1 MVSVHTKLIS
11 LLGYPL
17 AQTFAP
23 QMFNETFKALDMD
36 YFYFPIEVEGEK
48 LETIV
53 NAIRCMNYVGFNV
66 TKPNKSAI
74 LKYLDDL
81 DELAETI
88 GSVNVVTIRDGV
100 LKGYNT
106 DGVAFVQA
114 LLEETGMDLSENTFL
129 IFGAGG
135 ASRAVSSTLAFQ
147 GAGELYII
155 DKFDEASASLVESV
169 NSKIRKCAQFVP
181 YENAPVKDLIE
192 QADVLVNATGIGMYP
207 HVDNTPIDKT
217 LLHKELF
224 VVDIT
229 YNPVKTRLLLDA
241 EEEGCRT
248 MNGVGMAINQGTRG
262 FALMTGKPEPVEIM
276 KKVMYDIV
284 ARK

>member
-23 QMFNETFKALDMD
+23 QMFNETFKALGMD

-48 LETIV
+48 LKTIV

-66 TKPNKSAI
+66 TKPNKPAI

-114 LLEETGMDLSENTFL
+114 LLDETGMDLSENTFL

-135 ASRAVSSTLAFQ
+135 ASRAVSSTLEQQDPEMCSVRPVRKRTGQ
-147 GAGELYII
+147 GSHRTGRCSGKR
-155 DKFDEASASLVESV
+155 DGDRNVSARGQHTNRQNV
-169 NSKIRKCAQFVP
+169 A
-181 YENAPVKDLIE
+181 A
-192 QADVLVNATGIGMYP
+192 
-207 HVDNTPIDKT
+207 
-217 LLHKELF
+217 
-224 VVDIT
+224 
-229 YNPVKTRLLLDA
+229 
-241 EEEGCRT
+241 
-248 MNGVGMAINQGTRG
+248 QGTVR
-262 FALMTGKPEPVEIM
+262 
-276 KKVMYDIV
+276 
-284 ARK
+284 R

>member
-48 LETIV
+48 LKTIV

-66 TKPNKSAI
+66 TKPNKPAI

-114 LLEETGMDLSENTFL
+114 LLDETGMDLSENAFL

-147 GAGELYII
+147 GARELYII

-181 YENAPVKDLIE
+181 YENAPVKDLIG

-217 LLHKELF
+217 LLRKELF

>member
-1 MVSVHTKLIS
+1 
-11 LLGYPL
+11 
-17 AQTFAP
+17 
-23 QMFNETFKALDMD
+23 MFNETFKALDMD
-36 YFYFPIEVEGEK
+36 YFYFPIEIEGEK
-48 LETIV
+48 LGTIV

-74 LKYLDDL
+74 LKHLDDL
-81 DELAETI
+81 DKLAETI

-114 LLEETGMDLSENTFL
+114 LLDETGMDLGENTFL

-135 ASRAVSSTLAFQ
+135 ASRAISSTLAYQ
-147 GAGELYII
+147 GAREISII
-155 DKFDEASASLVESV
+155 DKVDEASASLVESV
-169 NSKIRKCAQFVP
+169 NGKIRKCARFIP
-181 YENAPVKDLIE
+181 YENAPVKDLIRR
-192 QADVLVNATGIGMYP
+192 ADVLVNATGIGMYP
-207 HVDNTPIDKT
+207 QVDNTPIDKA
-217 LLHKELF
+217 LLYKELF

-241 EEEGCRT
+241 EEKGCRI
-248 MNGVGMAINQGTRG
+248 MNGVGMVINQGTRG
-262 FALMTGKPEPVEIM
+262 FALMTGEPEPVEIM
-276 KKVMYDIV
+276 EKVMYDIV

>member
-1 MVSVHTKLIS
+1 MVTVHTKLIS

-23 QMFNETFKALDMD
+23 RMFNATFKALGMD
-36 YFYFPIEVEGEK
+36 YFYFPIEVEGEN
-48 LETIV
+48 LGTIV
-53 NAIRCMNYVGFNV
+53 SAIRCMNYVGFNV

-81 DELAETI
+81 DGLAQTI
-88 GSVNVVTIRDGV
+88 GSANVVTIRDGV

-106 DGVAFVQA
+106 DGVGFVQT
-114 LLEETGMDLSENTFL
+114 LLDETGMDLRANTFL

-135 ASRAVSSTLAFQ
+135 ASRAISSTLAFQ
-147 GAGELYII
+147 GARELYII

-169 NSKIRKCAQFVP
+169 NSRIRKCANFIP
-181 YENAPVKDLIE
+181 YENAPVKELIR
-192 QADVLVNATGIGMYP
+192 QADVLVNATGTGMYP
-207 HVDNTPIDKT
+207 DVDNTPVDKA
-217 LLHKELF
+217 LLYKDLF

-241 EEEGCRT
+241 EEKGCRT
-248 MNGVGMAINQGTRG
+248 MNGVGMVINQGTRG

-276 KKVMYDIV
+276 KKVMVGIV
-284 ARK
+284 AGK

>member
-1 MVSVHTKLIS
+1 M
-11 LLGYPL
+11 

-48 LETIV
+48 LEAIV

-74 LKYLDDL
+74 LKCLDDL

-114 LLEETGMDLSENTFL
+114 LVDETGMDLGENTFL

-135 ASRAVSSTLAFQ
+135 ASRAVCSTLAYQ
-147 GAGELYII
+147 GAREMYII
-155 DKFDEASASLVESV
+155 DKFDEASASLAERV

-181 YENAPVKDLIE
+181 CADAPVKDLIG
-192 QADVLVNATGIGMYP
+192 QADVLVNATGMGMYP
-207 HVDNTPIDKT
+207 NVDDTPVDKA
-217 LLHKELF
+217 LLYRDLF
-224 VVDIT
+224 VVDMT
-229 YNPVKTRLLLDA
+229 YNPTRTRLLLDA
-241 EEEGCRT
+241 EEKGCRT
-248 MNGVGMAINQGTRG
+248 MNGVGMVINQGTRG

-284 ARK
+284 ASR